1 MLGTTQKMK
10 FSIKD
15 LFSKCDQIRRK
26 LRIWSYL
33 LKKSVMGNFIFCA
46 VRHEMGK
53 HSNKKSNV
61 DNRGNNIWNQRGTCF
76 PELDLRSEYNQIKLK
91 SIEK

>member
-1 MLGTTQKMK
+1 
-10 FSIKD
+10 
-15 LFSKCDQIRRK
+15 
-26 LRIWSYL
+26 
-33 LKKSVMGNFIFCA
+33 MGNFIFCA

-76 PELDLRSEYNQIKLK
+76 PELDLRSEYNQIKLE